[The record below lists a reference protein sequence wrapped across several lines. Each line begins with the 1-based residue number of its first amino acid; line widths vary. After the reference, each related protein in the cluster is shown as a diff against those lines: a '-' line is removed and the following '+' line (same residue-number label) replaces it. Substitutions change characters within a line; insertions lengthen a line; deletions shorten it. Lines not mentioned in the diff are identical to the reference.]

1 MATSDSKQR
10 RALAFRGLL
19 LVIVFSTGLI
29 GFLAG
34 VEVTERPGVA
44 TGGLAGKI
52 YYTLSLFVLGG
63 LDLGVPHGD
72 PVWARQLLWFA
83 YFAAPLLTASAVT
96 EGLLAA
102 INPEGWRLRGLRDH
116 IVIGGGSRLAILYL
130 RRLRESGSRRPVVIV
145 DERADNPNRAIAQSL
160 RARWIAADITRDDC
174 GATLHFARARRIL
187 LLTGNDFANL
197 DAASKV
203 LVRTPKPDVS
213 VIAHVGDLRFK
224 QLLSADNSVGVEAF
238 NIYQIA
244 ANELVE
250 TQILPY
256 FKKTEFKDI
265 LVLSGFGRLGQTI
278 LAELQQRVLDQ
289 LEAVVIIDTDA
300 NDRVLDF
307 DEQIGFAPS
316 YERHVIEGDA
326 NSLSVW
332 AQVESL
338 YDFNERGPAFL
349 LVSGDDGLNLR
360 IALRLSQRYP
370 NARTLTRSYY
380 RSPFAEH
387 ISTRS
392 GFETFSLAELIHD
405 SMQPSWFD

>member
-1 MATSDSKQR
+1 MFA
-10 RALAFRGLL
+10 
-19 LVIVFSTGLI
+19 TGLV
-29 GFLAG
+29 GFFSG
-34 VEVTERPGVA
+34 VEVTQRPEVA
-44 TGGLAGKI
+44 AGGLAVKI

-72 PVWARQLLWFA
+72 PLWGRLVLWFA
-83 YFAAPLLTASAVT
+83 YFGAPILTASAVT

-102 INPEGWRLRGLRDH
+102 INPDGWRLRGLRDH

-130 RRLRESGSRRPVVIV
+130 RRLRESGNRRPVVIV
-145 DERADNPNRAIAQSL
+145 DERADHPNRTVAQSL
-160 RARWIAADITRDDC
+160 RARWVAADITRDDC
-174 GATLHFARARRIL
+174 GTTLNFARARRIL

-203 LVRTPKPDVS
+203 LARSPALEGR

-224 QLLSADNSVGVEAF
+224 QLMNADNSVGVEAF

-250 TQILPY
+250 TQLLPY
-256 FKKTEFKDI
+256 FDKTEFKDI
-265 LVLSGFGRLGQTI
+265 VVLSGFGRLGQTI
-278 LAELQQRVLDQ
+278 LAEIQRRALDR
-289 LEAVVIIDTDA
+289 LEAVVIIDTEA
-300 NDRVLDF
+300 GDRVLDF
-307 DEQIGFAPS
+307 DEQVGFADS
-316 YERHVIEGDA
+316 YERRVIEGDA
-326 NSLSVW
+326 GSLSVW
-332 AQVESL
+332 SQVEGL

-360 IALRLSQRYP
+360 IALRLAQRYP
-370 NARTLTRSYY
+370 NAQTLTRSYY
-380 RSPFAEH
+380 RSPFADH

-405 SMQPSWFD
+405 SMQPSWFE